1 MSIEAVFGQIAQAAH
16 GFPFI
21 RQIKEV
27 DRTDHALKV
36 RLIID
41 ANLLVQIYT
50 NFKTRTTAYA
60 LVLGDERIYGRDCQ
74 SGRWHRHPF
83 GDPQSHDT
91 SKEGRKK
98 IAVADFLNEIQ
109 QILKEQQ
116 LL

>member
-1 MSIEAVFGQIAQAAH
+1 VNIASVFDQIAQSAY

-27 DRTDHALKV
+27 DRTDHALKL

-50 NFKTRTTAYA
+50 NSKTKTTAYA
-60 LVLGDERIYGRDCQ
+60 LVLGEERIYGRDCH

-91 SKEGRKK
+91 SKEGRKE
-98 IAVADFLNEIQ
+98 IDVADFLNEVQ